1 VNTGTQMLYT
11 IDEIFVQ
18 DRLSWKIA
26 QGKDGSPLNGA
37 YFTLARPETTQF

>member
-1 VNTGTQMLYT
+1 MFYT